1 MLWVGP
7 DCAVAQPQR
16 LQMFVVMILLRIVSV
31 LLLEKIATSKE
42 RRFIW
47 FTDQDQKTTVASASV
62 KSSP

>member
-16 LQMFVVMILLRIVSV
+16 LQMFVVILLRIVSV